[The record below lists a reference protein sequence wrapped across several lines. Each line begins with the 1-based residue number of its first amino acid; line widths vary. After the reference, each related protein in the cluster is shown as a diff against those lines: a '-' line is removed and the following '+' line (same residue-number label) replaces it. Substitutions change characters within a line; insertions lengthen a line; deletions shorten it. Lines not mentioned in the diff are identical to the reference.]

1 MVNKGGVPMW
11 SMWGKL
17 LSKGLTFWYQG
28 HKNAKDL
35 GPTDYG
41 REVGWGDLRGVK
53 EKKIGTSWAM
63 PFIVYIK
70 PKFTTK
76 K

>member
-17 LSKGLTFWYQG
+17 LSKGLTFWYQR
-28 HKNAKDL
+28 HKNAKNL
-35 GPTDYG
+35 GSTDCG

-53 EKKIGTSWAM
+53 
-63 PFIVYIK
+63 
-70 PKFTTK
+70 
-76 K
+76 